1 MKFLFIVQGE
11 GRGHL
16 TQALTLEERL
26 RSEGHEVVEVLVGKS
41 RCRSLPQFFTRQLK
55 APLRRFESPN
65 FLPTPANRRNQLTGS
80 ILYNLMRLP
89 TFARS
94 MCFIRRRIRESGAEV
109 VVNFYELLTGLTY
122 LFLRPQAPHV
132 CIGHQYMF
140 LHSGF
145 RFPKPRFS
153 PEILLLKLFTR
164 LTAVGSARRLALSF
178 TQPGDDTRHGVYP
191 VPPLLRK
198 EVMRQ
203 EVTPGDYIHGY
214 MVNSGFAS
222 QVTAWHKTRPDIP
235 LRFFWDKRG
244 AAGVTMVDG
253 TLSYHPLDDEAFL
266 RQMAGCRAYASTAGF
281 ESICEAMYMGKPVL
295 MVPAHIEQEC
305 NAYDAMLA
313 GAGIVSADFSL
324 DRLLDFSASYRPA
337 GQFRAWA
344 GNTSRIVRL
353 LTLSP
358 VPARTTTAYI
368 PSWLRRS
375 REVTAALPPA

>member
-26 RSEGHEVVEVLVGKS
+26 RGEGHEVIEVLVGKS
-41 RCRSLPQFFTRQLK
+41 RYRSLPEFFTRQLR

-65 FLPTPANRRNQLTGS
+65 FLPTPANRRNRLTGS

-89 TFARS
+89 SFARS
-94 MCFIRRRIRESGAEV
+94 LCFIRRRIRESGADV

-122 LFLRPQAPHV
+122 LFLRPQVPQV
-132 CIGHQYMF
+132 CIGHQYLF
-140 LHSGF
+140 LHSRF
-145 RFPKPRFS
+145 RFPKSPYS

-164 LTAVGSARRLALSF
+164 LTAIGSTRRLALSF
-178 TQPGDDTRHGVYP
+178 TRMSDDTRHGVYT

-203 EVTPGDYIHGY
+203 KVTSGDYIHGY

-222 QVTAWHKTRPDIP
+222 QVTAWHKACPDIP
-235 LRFFWDKRG
+235 LHFFWDKRG
-244 AAGVTMVDG
+244 MAGVTKVDD

-313 GAGIVSADFSL
+313 GAGIVSTDFSL
-324 DRLLDFSASYRPA
+324 DRLLDFSTAYRPTGRFRVWV
-337 GQFRAWA
+337 GQ
-344 GNTSRIVRL
+344 TSRITRL

-358 VPARTTTAYI
+358 MPARPTTTYI
-368 PSWLRRS
+368 PSWLRHG